1 MNFANYTI
9 KNLVLFED
17 LRFSLQESSNI
28 TKLEYLYRYEN
39 KVSPKS
45 QNPDV
50 KMFLTDEEFLGYGFY
65 GEKSENQSEHQL
77 EENCNVIPKGKY
89 LFIIETP
96 TGDFIQLHI
105 NERYIGYN
113 NMSQE
118 TYSVLS
124 VTVSSAVTNGY
135 LKVSADESWKIT
147 IEAVG
152 N

>member
-89 LFIIETP
+89 LFLQ
-96 TGDFIQLHI
+96 G
-105 NERYIGYN
+105 IGAKN
-113 NMSQE
+113 
-118 TYSVLS
+118 
-124 VTVSSAVTNGY
+124 
-135 LKVSADESWKIT
+135 DIDT
-147 IEAVG
+147 IEKAAETLFLEGLWQEKSLKNTTYLRFLQEGEKTVFQLFREII
-152 N
+152 